1 MINAYGSPKT
11 IGSRETTKILQGPV
25 VVQEKID
32 GSQFSFG
39 LRGWQLEVRS
49 KGAMMVA
56 AAAPGLFSGA
66 INTAIRVAPDLIE
79 GAVYRG
85 EAVQRPRHNVLIY
98 SRVPVGNFVL
108 FDVELPDGSFMNSME
123 LAWEANRLALECVPV
138 LYEGLMQTPA
148 DLRQFLNTTSLLG
161 GAMIEGVVV
170 KNYTQG
176 TNAKLVS
183 ETFKESRVGAI
194 RGTDRSAT
202 KLTAIQEVIARYTTS
217 ARWQKALIHLREQGV
232 IGDSASDIPAL
243 IREIQADVLK
253 DHEEDIKKAL
263 FDAAWREI
271 RSGIVRGMPEWYKN
285 RLLEASFEAPK
296 VNDGPV

>member
-11 IGSRETTKILQGPV
+11 IGSRETAKVLQGPV

-39 LRGWQLEVRS
+39 LRGGQLEVRS

-98 SRVPVGNFVL
+98 GRVPVGNFVL

-138 LYEGLMQTPA
+138 LYEGFMQTPA
-148 DLRQFLNTTSLLG
+148 DLRQFLNTTSFLG
-161 GAMIEGVVV
+161 GALIEGVVV
-170 KNYTQG
+170 KNYAQG
-176 TNAKLVS
+176 TNAKFVS
-183 ETFKESRVGAI
+183 ETFKEAHVGAI
-194 RGTDRSAT
+194 RGTT

-217 ARWQKALIHLREQGV
+217 ARWQKALIHLREQGL
-232 IGDSASDIPAL
+232 ITDGTSDIPAL

-253 DHEEDIKKAL
+253 DHEEDIRQAL

-271 RSGIVRGMPEWYKN
+271 RSGIVRGAPEWYKN
-285 RLLEASFEAPK
+285 QLLEASFEAPK
-296 VNDGPV
+296 VDDGSV